1 MWCARVLTWTG
12 REFHDDYDRK
22 ALHGDQRRGLS
33 VEKERVSVEFSGANP
48 FPSAGHV
55 PGSVLL

>member
-1 MWCARVLTWTG
+1 MTWTG